1 MRRAA
6 GAATLIW
13 VLLVLVGVVVVARAT
28 YVADLSAFLP
38 RTPSPQQRLL
48 IEQLREGPAAHLII
62 VALHGADAGTRAR
75 GSTQLARLLAS
86 DPAFVAVNNGDA
98 ARLERDREFLFRH
111 RYLLSAHVTR
121 ERFTAGGLRAAI
133 GDSLDRLASPE
144 GLLVKPLF
152 ARGPTRALLGIIDSL
167 GPGQA
172 PQTTE
177 GVWSS
182 PDGARALLLVQTR
195 AAGSRSEEHTS
206 ELQSPCNLVCRL
218 LLEKKKHYRQLA
230 SLYLLQSVMMP
241 T

>member
-133 GDSLDRLASPE
+133 GDSLDRLASTE
-144 GLLVKPLF
+144 GLLATPLF
-152 ARGPTRALLGIIDSL
+152 RADSTRGLLRVHDLLAPMTAPPT
-167 GPGQA
+167 P
-172 PQTTE
+172 E
-177 GVWSS
+177 
-182 PDGARALLLVQTR
+182 DG
-195 AAGSRSEEHTS
+195 
-206 ELQSPCNLVCRL
+206 
-218 LLEKKKHYRQLA
+218 
-230 SLYLLQSVMMP
+230 
-241 T
+241 

>member
-1 MRRAA
+1 MVANVERVPEGRREESE
-6 GAATLIW
+6 GSI
-13 VLLVLVGVVVVARAT
+13 
-28 YVADLSAFLP
+28 
-38 RTPSPQQRLL
+38 RLL
-48 IEQLREGPAAHLII
+48 LGFFFSRRSRH
-62 VALHGADAGTRAR
+62 TR
-75 GSTQLARLLAS
+75 S
-86 DPAFVAVNNGDA
+86 DRDWSSDVCSSDLGDA

-152 ARGPTRALLGIIDSL
+152 ARDPTGELLGIIDSL

-195 AAGSRSEEHTS
+195 AAGSDTDAQQAACEAIRRAFAAVVAALPEGQGGA
-206 ELQSPCNLVCRL
+206 LRL
-218 LLEKKKHYRQLA
+218 LMSGPPVFAVASRAIIKSEVVRLSSISAALIVALLLA
-230 SLYLLQSVMMP
+230 VD
-241 T
+241 